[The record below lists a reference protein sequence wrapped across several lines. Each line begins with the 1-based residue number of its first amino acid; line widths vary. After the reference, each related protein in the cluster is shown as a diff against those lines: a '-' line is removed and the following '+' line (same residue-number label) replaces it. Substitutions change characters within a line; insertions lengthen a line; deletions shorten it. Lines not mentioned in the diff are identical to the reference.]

1 MSNIT
6 LDEMGPLLSREAAA
20 RRGTLLAI
28 FTTVALL
35 FLLLA
40 FTWQNKYAS
49 FVQLYVD
56 DSNIIKPILNAQ
68 TGLSRDQANV
78 AKEELFSAEIMDRIL
93 VEVGLVPKG
102 SGVVARARVKEDV
115 INNTVI
121 GNINNQLIQ
130 IKFQHTDPRIAFET
144 VKMYADLF
152 LAKTMRSSA
161 AETSDAF
168 DFILDQVETYR
179 DRLEDAEKR
188 LESFRGQYPGVSATT
203 EGNVDARIIELRR
216 QLEESQLQFTSANQ
230 RRISLERE
238 LNSES
243 STLAQDYQAGQ
254 IRSQVSALQS
264 QMDVL
269 MLSYTADYPDV
280 VRIRQQISDLTELA
294 VSGQSRAQQQ
304 NSAGGNSTFNLGG
317 TSYSGANNLSPVYQQ
332 LRSDLARTTANADST
347 RSRIGQLKVMLEKE
361 ITRAAQSSRVE
372 RQLTELSRDY
382 QINKELYED
391 LLRRQESARLSMSL
405 GSEKQGVL
413 YRIHEPAFYP
423 ILPTG
428 MRFLHIATIG
438 FIIATLLPILYLIV
452 FLKLDPRIRTAS
464 AVTELLELP
473 LLTTV
478 PHIARPDEKS
488 GFFSQPRVVA
498 LMVFAVVGLYIGA
511 AVLKFIIA
519 SSAQGGGIA

>member
-6 LDEMGPLLSREAAA
+6 LDEMGPLLRREATA
-20 RRGTLLAI
+20 RLGTLLAI
-28 FTTVALL
+28 FTTVAMV
-35 FLLLA
+35 FLVLA

-56 DSNIIKPILNAQ
+56 DSNIIKPILDAE
-68 TGLSRDQANV
+68 TGLSSDQANV
-78 AKEELFSAEIMDRIL
+78 AREELFSAEIMDRVL
-93 VEVGLVPKG
+93 DEAGLVPEG
-102 SGVVARARVKEDV
+102 TSAVARARIKNKV
-115 INNTVI
+115 IQNTVI
-121 GNINNQLIQ
+121 GNINNQLIE
-130 IKFQHTDPRIAFET
+130 IEYKHADPRVAYET
-144 VKMYADLF
+144 VKLYADLF

-168 DFILDQVETYR
+168 DFIIDQVETYR
-179 DRLEDAEKR
+179 DRLEDAERR
-188 LESFRGQYPGVSATT
+188 LESFRSQYPGVSATT
-203 EGNVDARIIELRR
+203 DGNVDARIIQLRR
-216 QLEESQLQFTSANQ
+216 QLEESELQYTSANQ

-269 MLSYTADYPDV
+269 MLTYTADYPDV
-280 VRIRQQISDLTELA
+280 VKIRQQIADLTELA
-294 VSGQSRAQQQ
+294 VNGQTRAQQRQ
-304 NSAGGNSTFNLGG
+304 ESGGSSSFNLGG

-347 RSRIGQLKVMLEKE
+347 RSRIGQLKVMLDKE
-361 ITRAAQSSRVE
+361 IKRAAQSSRVE

-405 GSEKQGVL
+405 GAEKQGVL

-428 MRFLHIATIG
+428 MRFSHIATIG
-438 FIIATLLPILYLIV
+438 FILAALLPIIYLIV
-452 FLKLDPRIRTAS
+452 FLKVDPRIRTAS

-478 PHIARPDEKS
+478 PHMAQPDEKP
-488 GFFSQPRVVA
+488 GFFSQPRVA
-498 LMVFAVVGLYIGA
+498 AFTVFAVVGLYIGV
-511 AVLKFIIA
+511 AVLRFVLT